1 MLNVPEPRDTGLLP
15 CTDQA
20 SFRLLRVRLVKMF
33 SFSVLVK
40 SEKRGSG
47 QSFSWMARAQPD
59 NQENSGWFSS
69 QCMQEICRLHV
80 SRNMMSAQRFS
91 IVKCI
96 NSHGQDDPNPRIRL
110 LDIDRL
116 FRITGSAVDASRND

>member
-1 MLNVPEPRDTGLLP
+1 MCQPVPEPRDTGLLP

-20 SFRLLRVRLVKMF
+20 SFRLLRVSLVKMF

-40 SEKRGSG
+40 SKERGSG

-69 QCMQEICRLHV
+69 QCMQEMEEI
-80 SRNMMSAQRFS
+80 
-91 IVKCI
+91 
-96 NSHGQDDPNPRIRL
+96 P
-110 LDIDRL
+110 
-116 FRITGSAVDASRND
+116 FRITGKQLDFEQKDIIMALVNEHPVSNLFPDLILSYLYTILI